1 MARAPARLK
10 QIQLRLDETLSL
22 SRGLENHLN
31 PELPHAHES
40 ALTQLRRRDPTT
52 TGTHDA
58 QPLQP
63 LDRSKKTSKPRRSN
77 VRSCRISRGRHVGP
91 RRRPGVR
98 IGIPDRSTVVGWSTA
113 PTRTLYAG
121 GRSEEPSGSGGSGDK
136 PDRRIAS
143 STDGSVSGVTYRKL
157 RGAAAPP
164 GLLSGSEAGRG
175 ANTTRRRCWCP
186 ACRSW

>member
-1 MARAPARLK
+1 MSPTALRGAEQAVDMARAPARLK

-40 ALTQLRRRDPTT
+40 ALTHLRRRDPPT

-77 VRSCRISRGRHVGP
+77 ARYAADRETDPDVSEPRVRLGVPLVLGP
-91 RRRPGVR
+91 
-98 IGIPDRSTVVGWSTA
+98 A
-113 PTRTLYAG
+113 FA
-121 GRSEEPSGSGGSGDK
+121 GRSG
-136 PDRRIAS
+136 
-143 STDGSVSGVTYRKL
+143 
-157 RGAAAPP
+157 
-164 GLLSGSEAGRG
+164 
-175 ANTTRRRCWCP
+175 CP
-186 ACRSW
+186 ATLCLTSWWRRAA

>member
-63 LDRSKKTSKPRRSN
+63 LDRSKRPRSRDVATSAMPRWVRIQSRIRRATGDLAAALPKRPIG
-77 VRSCRISRGRHVGP
+77 RSCGCRGLVDTPAP
-91 RRRPGVR
+91 RAPHPCGW
-98 IGIPDRSTVVGWSTA
+98 DRSTT
-113 PTRTLYAG
+113 
-121 GRSEEPSGSGGSGDK
+121 
-136 PDRRIAS
+136 
-143 STDGSVSGVTYRKL
+143 
-157 RGAAAPP
+157 
-164 GLLSGSEAGRG
+164 
-175 ANTTRRRCWCP
+175 
-186 ACRSW
+186 